1 VCFAAQKG
9 KGAFFG
15 PLHAMALP
23 VTRMAMAAEQGAAA
37 GFAGA
42 RFMESYEAR
51 HSQHGLT
58 QQVVRADPHL
68 TPNL

>member
-1 VCFAAQKG
+1 
-9 KGAFFG
+9 
-15 PLHAMALP
+15 
-23 VTRMAMAAEQGAAA
+23 MAMAAEQGAAA

-58 QQVVRADPHL
+58 QQVVRADPH
-68 TPNL
+68 PNL